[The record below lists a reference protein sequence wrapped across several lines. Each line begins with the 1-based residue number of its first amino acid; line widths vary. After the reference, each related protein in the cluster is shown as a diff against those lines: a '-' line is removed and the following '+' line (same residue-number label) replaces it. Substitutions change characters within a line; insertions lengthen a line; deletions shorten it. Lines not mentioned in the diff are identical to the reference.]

1 MGKQFS
7 HLTYESRMLI
17 KQMLES
23 GNSKKE
29 IAVELGISLATVYRE
44 LKRCNDSSKYNPE
57 IVQQSYEKMMLCKG
71 QKSKLKLNPEL
82 AKYISK
88 LVLQDEL
95 SPAQIVDRLR
105 TENYPERPSS
115 VNTIYAAIDKGLI
128 PDVTRETLLVKRKK
142 THMFSN
148 GLIKVPKWI
157 CEKLD
162 LRNSEDLNID
172 IDN

>member
-29 IAVELGISLATVYRE
+29 IAVKLGISLATVYRE

-71 QKSKLKLNPEL
+71 QKAN
-82 AKYISK
+82 
-88 LVLQDEL
+88 
-95 SPAQIVDRLR
+95 
-105 TENYPERPSS
+105 
-115 VNTIYAAIDKGLI
+115 
-128 PDVTRETLLVKRKK
+128 
-142 THMFSN
+142 SN
-148 GLIKVPKWI
+148 
-157 CEKLD
+157 
-162 LRNSEDLNID
+162 
-172 IDN
+172 